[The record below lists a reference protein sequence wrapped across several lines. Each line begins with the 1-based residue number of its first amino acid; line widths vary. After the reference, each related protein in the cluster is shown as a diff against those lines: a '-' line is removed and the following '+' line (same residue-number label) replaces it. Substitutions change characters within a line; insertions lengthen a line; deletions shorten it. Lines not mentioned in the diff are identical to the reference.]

1 MLKSDKLL
9 YFKYEGSKKD
19 SCQRGTISLK
29 DCQIICPFLE
39 YDNRP
44 VSFRVER
51 MFLIVYLAIVCF
63 LDHTMNLEVY
73 LKTGSPSCCP
83 QHLLRLLS
91 SVVLCCLIVG
101 N

>member
-1 MLKSDKLL
+1 MLRSDKLL

-19 SCQRGTISLK
+19 SCQRGTILLK

-51 MFLIVYLAIVCF
+51 VYLIVYSSSE
-63 LDHTMNLEVY
+63 DE
-73 LKTGSPSCCP
+73 SCHSLSYGP
-83 QHLLRLLS
+83 HNEFRDLPRFPKLLS
-91 SVVLCCLIVG
+91 TAGFCLVFFCVV
-101 N
+101 